1 MTDLNSSRL
10 HHAPNPWA
18 LTPLVVFL
26 LSYLVVSIIA
36 GDFYKMPITVAFVIA
51 SVVAIAMSKG
61 GNLYSQ
67 INKTNVIW
75 NSKNNPSL
83 DQNILDLIE

>member
-26 LSYLVVSIIA
+26 LSYLVAVSYTHL
-36 GDFYKMPITVAFVIA
+36 DVYKRQALPFRL
-51 SVVAIAMSKG
+51 MSKPF
-61 GNLYSQ
+61 L
-67 INKTNVIW
+67 
-75 NSKNNPSL
+75 
-83 DQNILDLIE
+83 ILITFAMIQLKLFICNFPAKVHKFLCFKAGLKK